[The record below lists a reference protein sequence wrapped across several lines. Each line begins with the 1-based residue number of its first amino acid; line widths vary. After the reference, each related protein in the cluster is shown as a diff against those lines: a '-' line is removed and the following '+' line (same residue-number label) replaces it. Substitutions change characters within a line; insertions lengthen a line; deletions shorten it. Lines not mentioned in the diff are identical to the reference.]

1 MSTLYTCIDVN
12 TLSYTVVSFI
22 LVCIQHSNANNI
34 LLAVH
39 KLVHALLY
47 MYIGYSTV
55 KWNHNSENIE
65 KVEQH
70 LQMKFCYKYKC
81 TFYLLH

>member
-55 KWNHNSENIE
+55 K
-65 KVEQH
+65 
-70 LQMKFCYKYKC
+70 
-81 TFYLLH
+81 